1 MKDENTCKHC
11 NSKNIIR
18 KGVRITENRGK
29 LQKFLCKDCN
39 KYFTFNDG
47 FYRMKNSPKKITKA
61 IDLYFSSLSSRKVRN
76 NFRRHEETLISHNS
90 VLSWARKYSL
100 LVNKYV
106 GSLTPKLSGKCY
118 ADDTKVFV
126 SKEMNYFW
134 VNVDWETRFIS
145 ATHYSVNSKW
155 TDAKD
160 FIKKTT
166 KYGNPQFIQTDAAMF
181 YPKVFKS
188 LFSRKGR
195 GKSIVEHRVTNA
207 RRTGKHNVRIETVFS
222 KIKDRIRNFR
232 GFKALWSAPIL
243 LNGLVLQH
251 NFIENHTTTGQIP
264 SEIASIN
271 FDIGLNRWLELI
283 KLANI
288 YF

>member
-1 MKDENTCKHC
+1 MEQKHICKHC
-11 NSKNIIR
+11 QSKNVIK
-18 KGVRITENRGK
+18 KGIRITENRGK
-29 LQKFLCKDCN
+29 LQKFYCKDCQ
-39 KYFTFNDG
+39 KYSTFNDG
-47 FYRMKNSPKKITKA
+47 FYRMRNDPKKITKA

-76 NFRRHEETLISHNS
+76 NFRRHEETNISHNS

-106 GSLTPKLSGKCY
+106 SSLTPKLSGKCY

-134 VNVDWETRFIS
+134 VNVDYESRFIS
-145 ATHYSVNSKW
+145 ATHYSVTSKW
-155 TDAKD
+155 TEARE
-160 FIKKTT
+160 FINKTT
-166 KYGNPQFIQTDAAMF
+166 KYGYPQFIQTDAAMF

-222 KIKDRIRNFR
+222 KIKDRVRNFR

-251 NFIENHTTTGQIP
+251 NYIECHTTTGKIP

-271 FDIGLNRWLELI
+271 LECGLNRWLGLI
-283 KLANI
+283 KLANQ
-288 YF
+288 